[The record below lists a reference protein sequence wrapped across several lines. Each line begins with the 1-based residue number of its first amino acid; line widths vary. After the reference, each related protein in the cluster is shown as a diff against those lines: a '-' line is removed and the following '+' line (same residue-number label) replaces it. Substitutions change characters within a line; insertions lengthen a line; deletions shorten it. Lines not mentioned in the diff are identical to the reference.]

1 MIERA
6 RFLLDLVGGR
16 RAAHERQLAA
26 WRKRDLA
33 GEVDFSRPLSVLD
46 LANGRLRPQYMLL
59 KRAGHRVVGVDL
71 VNRPGR
77 DATAIAYRV
86 ARWLYARGLDHGARD
101 ERADR
106 PVLPSTSMRGPG
118 GVPAGDTL
126 VCGNA
131 TALPFHDATFD
142 LATSVAAF
150 EHFLDVPAVVDELHR
165 VVRPR
170 GLVWVCVHLF
180 ASPSGGHNVTLT
192 EVPLRS
198 LPPGVDAWDHLRQRR
213 LPFHVPLNEWRRDQ
227 FVAAFA
233 RRFDIVKHY
242 CAIREGEGWL
252 TPAIRAELA
261 AFGEDELTCGAYVIV
276 ARKCAII

>member
-1 MIERA
+1 MTERA
-6 RFLLDLVGGR
+6 RFLLDLVCGR

-26 WRKRDLA
+26 WREHDLA
-33 GEVDFSRPLSVLD
+33 AQVDVSHPLSILD
-46 LANGRLRPQYMLL
+46 LASGRLRPQHLLL

-77 DATAIAYRV
+77 DATAIAYRL
-86 ARWLYARGLDHGARD
+86 ARWLYARSLDHGTPD

-106 PVLPSTSMRGPG
+106 PVLQSTRNGGPG
-118 GVPAGDTL
+118 GASTGDTL
-126 VCGNA
+126 VCGDA
-131 TALPFHDATFD
+131 TALPFRDAAFD

-170 GLVWVCVHLF
+170 GLVWVCIHLF

-198 LPPGVDAWDHLRQRR
+198 LPADVDAWDHLRQRR
-213 LPFHVPLNEWRRDQ
+213 LPFNVPLNEWRRDQ
-227 FVAAFA
+227 FIAAFA

-242 CAIREGEGWL
+242 CAMREGEGWV

-261 AFGEDELTCGAYVIV
+261 AFSEDELTCGAYVIV
-276 ARKCAII
+276 ARKCETF